1 MTLNESIGVFNL
13 RKSLRFEMRPVAGT
27 ADYIADVIADDEDRA
42 AGINAVK
49 DVIQAQHRSMV
60 RRVFKSLPDPIPADQ
75 EAIKQCFK
83 NDPEYQV
90 LNDPNGYNLLK
101 TVIDRCRYNKLP
113 IPKAVKDIHGW
124 SALYVKWH
132 WNCMSERSLSGN
144 GSLPSQWAGKSK
156 AEILKTCK
164 VLEIPKKRNPARGR
178 WYDHSPFRMMFDNH
192 AAGMSWLKGDFAASR
207 NVLLLDGERILVAI
221 MPRHSKVNPYTM
233 PRPLPIEDAYLLY
246 EEVAGGTPS
255 FRAIPRA
262 LIDSAAHRGTV
273 YLFELTG
280 RGLRGKSNAQA
291 KLLRTLLSQ
300 ANFDEGV
307 LHLEK
312 QCEFHC
318 RKASFFS
325 PEDTPQTFRQRFTE
339 DKLFITLHLTIN
351 AHLVSAGL
359 RPDPFR
365 KVSKCVKANPYARF
379 VILSPAQGGY
389 KITAHKSL
397 GEDVMSPVFV
407 STKDA
412 NSGRLV
418 SELLKCVLEH
428 DVNVTV
434 DKNVPEKIKK
444 AIADKFSYAVIKG
457 RDDYAD
463 GGILR
468 GYQLLDR
475 LFVGAIP
482 PTAAELEAMQAA
494 EKAAKEKAKQKKQID
509 ALKADCEKVA
519 AKLRA
524 EGREPTEKELDFSQP
539 QFADGRFKFYFQY
552 KLSDGFMYIG
562 ECMANFKNEVFQKL
576 EPFNARPTRVLGF
589 DKAFIEHFKN
599 LQGVDVGSKLYHYK
613 YRTSENVACE
623 GECRA
628 DAVDEVYWKLKILGI
643 KPYVVD
649 EMVETDG
656 VLQKFSFTFMNAD
669 KVRQSGV
676 VEAAS
681 KQDAYNRLH
690 RKGIRPIRVLAEGEE
705 PPVVKKF
712 FKEQKESAPEPE
724 KIYIPAE
731 EPKSETKAA
740 PAPKPV
746 TKPAKKAETKA
757 VPQSPF
763 PDTPSLSIA
772 ERLKRLNALKA
783 DGLLTEEEYAAQRA
797 KIIAEL

>member
-1 MTLNESIGVFNL
+1 M
-13 RKSLRFEMRPVAGT
+13 A
-27 ADYIADVIADDEDRA
+27 
-42 AGINAVK
+42 
-49 DVIQAQHRSMV
+49 
-60 RRVFKSLPDPIPADQ
+60 PI
-75 EAIKQCFK
+75 
-83 NDPEYQV
+83 
-90 LNDPNGYNLLK
+90 
-101 TVIDRCRYNKLP
+101 
-113 IPKAVKDIHGW
+113 
-124 SALYVKWH
+124 
-132 WNCMSERSLSGN
+132 
-144 GSLPSQWAGKSK
+144 
-156 AEILKTCK
+156 
-164 VLEIPKKRNPARGR
+164 
-178 WYDHSPFRMMFDNH
+178 
-192 AAGMSWLKGDFAASR
+192 
-207 NVLLLDGERILVAI
+207 
-221 MPRHSKVNPYTM
+221 
-233 PRPLPIEDAYLLY
+233 
-246 EEVAGGTPS
+246 
-255 FRAIPRA
+255 
-262 LIDSAAHRGTV
+262 
-273 YLFELTG
+273 
-280 RGLRGKSNAQA
+280 
-291 KLLRTLLSQ
+291 
-300 ANFDEGV
+300 
-307 LHLEK
+307 
-312 QCEFHC
+312 
-318 RKASFFS
+318 
-325 PEDTPQTFRQRFTE
+325 
-339 DKLFITLHLTIN
+339 
-351 AHLVSAGL
+351 
-359 RPDPFR
+359 
-365 KVSKCVKANPYARF
+365 
-379 VILSPAQGGY
+379 
-389 KITAHKSL
+389 
-397 GEDVMSPVFV
+397 FV

-412 NSGRLV
+412 NSGWLV

-444 AIADKFSYAVIKG
+444 AIAEKFSYAVVKG

-463 GGILR
+463 GGVLR

-482 PTAAELEAMQAA
+482 PTAAEVAAMEAA
-494 EKAAKEKAKQKKQID
+494 EKAAKAKAKQKKQIE

-524 EGREPTEKELDFSQP
+524 EGLEPTEKELDFSQP
-539 QFADGRFKFYFQY
+539 QFAEGRFKFYFQY

-649 EMVETDG
+649 EMEQG
-656 VLQKFSFTFMNAD
+656 EMQKFNFVYMNAD

-705 PPVVKKF
+705 PPVMKKF
-712 FKEQKESAPEPE
+712 FKEQKESAPEPK

-731 EPKSETKAA
+731 KPKLEPK
-740 PAPKPV
+740 PAPVVKDTVP
-746 TKPAKKAETKA
+746 KSPLP
-757 VPQSPF
+757 VPQHS
-763 PDTPSLSIA
+763 DTPSLSIA